1 MQGLFHRL
9 HNVSGMFEIT
19 GFLRKMLIS
28 PLPSNPQASTFSKK
42 SGRPLPKPT
51 AMGYRFQGGTP
62 VEFVE
67 REQPFSAG
75 SGPSNITDAPYPYG
89 SIQVP
94 GGTEPIILHR
104 DTVSDGGF
112 FTLGAVIS
120 AYMGLIE
127 QLQPHTEIRFVEVDM
142 QIALD
147 ACHECAKIIE
157 DIRAFLI

>member
-1 MQGLFHRL
+1 
-9 HNVSGMFEIT
+9 
-19 GFLRKMLIS
+19 
-28 PLPSNPQASTFSKK
+28 
-42 SGRPLPKPT
+42 
-51 AMGYRFQGGTP
+51 MGYRFQGGTP